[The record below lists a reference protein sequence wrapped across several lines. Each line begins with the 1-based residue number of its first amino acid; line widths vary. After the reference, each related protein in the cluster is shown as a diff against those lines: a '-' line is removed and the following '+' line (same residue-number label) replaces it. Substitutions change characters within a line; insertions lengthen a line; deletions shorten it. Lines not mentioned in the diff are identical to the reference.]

1 MPGRVDC
8 SWGGPANTAKSSDPH
23 CCFLKTLSLGQKQ
36 VVLHQVLVKFTSA
49 EDGHHCLTYHVDF
62 EATQALKST
71 PIQQGR
77 IETMSMDDLELVIR
91 PPCDGTLPELVL
103 PQPDDCAESLF
114 ALPPDVDPPP
124 AVAAKAKG
132 KAKAKKGSKPKPK
145 AKSKQTV
152 TKRQTKDQPAGA
164 KKKRETTEAGRELQK
179 LLMESPGMLLA

>member
-1 MPGRVDC
+1 MVT
-8 SWGGPANTAKSSDPH
+8 TAYY
-23 CCFLKTLSLGQKQ
+23 
-36 VVLHQVLVKFTSA
+36 VN
-49 EDGHHCLTYHVDF
+49 F

-77 IETMSMDDLELVIR
+77 VETMSSDNLELVIP

-114 ALPPDVDPPP
+114 ALPPEVDPQP

-145 AKSKQTV
+145 TKSKAMVRKT
-152 TKRQTKDQPAGA
+152 QTKDQQASA